1 MSENRNWSSTGEQI
15 KGALS
20 EALQTGNF
28 KNLNELVSQ
37 TVSDAVSEVGKHVS
51 LGGINIQRKERSDSE
66 PFRDDGLAEEGP
78 GKSKAEA
85 DKTAG
90 GIAEAGPAQK
100 PSGD

>member
-51 LGGINIQRKERSDSE
+51 LGGINIRRSAAIPSLS
-66 PFRDDGLAEEGP
+66 G
-78 GKSKAEA
+78 
-85 DKTAG
+85 KTARKPPRMKP
-90 GIAEAGPAQK
+90 AGR
-100 PSGD
+100 